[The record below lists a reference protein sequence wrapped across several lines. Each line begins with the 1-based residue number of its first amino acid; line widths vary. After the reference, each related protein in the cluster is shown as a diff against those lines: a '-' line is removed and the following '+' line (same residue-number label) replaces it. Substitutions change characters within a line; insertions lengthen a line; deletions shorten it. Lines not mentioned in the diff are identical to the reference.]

1 MNLKCI
7 FKIIDADEW
16 KKVKQSGTYSG
27 SSKDIADGY
36 IHFSGEDQVKGTL
49 EKYYSNQ
56 KNLVLLKVETL
67 KLDHLIWEQ
76 ASDGNMFPHLYS
88 DLDLSNVVDE
98 FEINLTEDGV
108 HKLPCLLYT
117 SPSPR
122 DWTISRMP
130 SSA

>member
-1 MNLKCI
+1 VNLKYI
-7 FKIIDADEW
+7 FKIIDIDEW
-16 KKVKQSGTYSG
+16 KKTKQSDTYLG

-36 IHFSGEDQVKGTL
+36 IHFSGEDQVKETL
-49 EKYYSNQ
+49 EKYYSKQ

-98 FEINLTEDGV
+98 FEINLTDDGV
-108 HKLPCLLYT
+108 HKLP
-117 SPSPR
+117 
-122 DWTISRMP
+122 DNFN
-130 SSA
+130 